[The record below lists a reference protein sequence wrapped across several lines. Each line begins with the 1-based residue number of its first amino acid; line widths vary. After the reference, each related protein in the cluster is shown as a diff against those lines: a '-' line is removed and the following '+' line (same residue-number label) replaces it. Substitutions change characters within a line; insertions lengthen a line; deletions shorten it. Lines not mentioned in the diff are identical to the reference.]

1 MEQVTLSIEYSPILR
16 DNLRITKNGQEVP
29 KDTGAWQKVF
39 NKLTTEDGKCNFLQE
54 VGASFFDALY
64 EACYG
69 KIQGETLIIDMQT
82 TEEVFKDFE
91 KMTDWYSENNPQKN
105 KIVVSQLTKKL
116 ASNDIVAKNIEDIAC
131 NLKEYLNKQIKELKH
146 LNKKVL
152 SEIEDG
158 IKNIDNSLSMTSDD
172 NEISVCVTG
181 VFSSGKSTFINALLG
196 DDILESKDEASTAA
210 IFSIKKIKENKKKK
224 AIKFNVISPEP
235 ENISLQWEENKL
247 KPATKIANQI
257 IINEL
262 LPKLTEDKTLSEQ
275 FQSVGA
281 YINEKIQASAN
292 QENNDAI
299 VQIDPNVTI
308 DYPFSL
314 GGNIP
319 VKICDTPGTNSSFK
333 DDGEIIQK
341 ALNNQ
346 KNSILITLLDPCK
359 SDDRAGNNIL
369 FNTINDAEKNN
380 AYLDKSRIFFI
391 WNKIDGAS
399 SKKESILSKK
409 EKVIEIEEEG
419 TKENIKTIKVNDF
432 PLFFMS
438 SQRAL
443 CAQKLIQ
450 NPSNTELLDDYSDY
464 KVRTNL
470 SRECSLGWQTESLH
484 NKAEK
489 ALEVAGDD
497 EYKQALVMSGLY
509 SVQNGITDYINK
521 YASAIIA
528 NGRYR
533 VIGDI
538 VDELKSTLAYEKA
551 AQEVAKNNAKEL
563 SDKTEEELRQ
573 FVEVTCNSLLKQ
585 NTDKGNPE
593 ELKDLEDR
601 IYLKI
606 KELSENLKL
615 GILGHFKK
623 RNEEIIMKNQ
633 IVLKDFVNELIEN
646 QNKKIENSIN
656 IIFNSVTQ
664 KLQEKFENKLPVNVW
679 YKIKNDVYKEI
690 EAKEIF
696 EIPKIQDKQFLWLYK
711 LDKSDFEKK
720 AMEKVNEQTASVRK
734 SIIQFNKTEN
744 FLIEKIKTS
753 YLGHL
758 QDYSQTLLRY
768 QENAAKE
775 EEKLKVL
782 EKLCT
787 EVIKYKDDIDNLIFN

>member
-1 MEQVTLSIEYSPILR
+1 MDQVTLSIEYSPILR

-91 KMTDWYSENNPQKN
+91 KMTDWYSKNNPQKN

-116 ASNDIVAKNIEDIAC
+116 ASNDIIAKNIEDIAC

-152 SEIEDG
+152 LEIEHG
-158 IKNIDNSLSMTSDD
+158 IKNIDNSLSMTSGD

-210 IFSIKKIKENKKKK
+210 IYSIKKIKENEKKK

-235 ENISLQWEENKL
+235 ENICLQWEENKL

-275 FQSVGA
+275 FQSVGT

-341 ALNNQ
+341 ALSNQ

-369 FNTINDAEKNN
+369 FNTINEAEKDN

-419 TKENIKTIKVNDF
+419 KKENIKTIKVNDF

-450 NPSNTELLDDYSDY
+450 NPSNTESLDDYSDY
-464 KVRTNL
+464 NVRTNL

-484 NKAEK
+484 SKAEK

-538 VDELKSTLAYEKA
+538 IDDLNSLLAYERASQCA
-551 AQEVAKNNAKEL
+551 ARDNAHEKFQNTKSEL
-563 SDKTEEELRQ
+563 EQYVKD
-573 FVEVTCNSLLKQ
+573 TCNSLLIE
-585 NTDKGNPE
+585 NNESEND
-593 ELKDLEDR
+593 
-601 IYLKI
+601 
-606 KELSENLKL
+606 KELADLNNRINSKIIDLSKNLNGFHLKKTNESNLRNARVKL
-615 GILGHFKK
+615 I
-623 RNEEIIMKNQ
+623 
-633 IVLKDFVNELIEN
+633 DFVNEIIEQ
-646 QNKKIENSIN
+646 QNKKIEDSIN
-656 IIFNSVTQ
+656 VTFQ
-664 KLQEKFENKLPVNVW
+664 TVTNKLQEKIENSLPVNVW
-679 YKIKNDVYKEI
+679 IEIKKDVYKEI
-690 EAKEIF
+690 EINNHF
-696 EIPKIQDKQFLWLYK
+696 EIPKLDETQFLWLHRLNK
-711 LDKSDFEKK
+711 DDFNDK
-720 AMEKVNEQTASVRK
+720 ATQNIKVQTASVRN
-734 SIIQFNKTEN
+734 SIINFNETIN
-744 FLIEKIKTS
+744 AILEKIKNS
-753 YLGHL
+753 YIKNLEE
-758 QDYSQTLLRY
+758 YSQTLVRY
-768 QENAAKE
+768 KNNEKAEKE
-775 EEKLKVL
+775 KL
-782 EKLCT
+782 EKLEQLCNT
-787 EVIKYKDDIDNLIFN
+787 VSQYKNDIDGLIFK

>member
-210 IFSIKKIKENKKKK
+210 IYSIKKIKENEKKK

-235 ENISLQWEENKL
+235 ENICLQWEENKL

-369 FNTINDAEKNN
+369 FNTINEAEKDN
-380 AYLDKSRIFFI
+380 AYLDKSRIF
-391 WNKIDGAS
+391 
-399 SKKESILSKK
+399 LS
-409 EKVIEIEEEG
+409 G
-419 TKENIKTIKVNDF
+419 IK
-432 PLFFMS
+432 
-438 SQRAL
+438 
-443 CAQKLIQ
+443 
-450 NPSNTELLDDYSDY
+450 
-464 KVRTNL
+464 
-470 SRECSLGWQTESLH
+470 
-484 NKAEK
+484 
-489 ALEVAGDD
+489 
-497 EYKQALVMSGLY
+497 
-509 SVQNGITDYINK
+509 
-521 YASAIIA
+521 
-528 NGRYR
+528 
-533 VIGDI
+533 
-538 VDELKSTLAYEKA
+538 
-551 AQEVAKNNAKEL
+551 
-563 SDKTEEELRQ
+563 
-573 FVEVTCNSLLKQ
+573 
-585 NTDKGNPE
+585 
-593 ELKDLEDR
+593 
-601 IYLKI
+601 
-606 KELSENLKL
+606 
-615 GILGHFKK
+615 
-623 RNEEIIMKNQ
+623 
-633 IVLKDFVNELIEN
+633 
-646 QNKKIENSIN
+646 
-656 IIFNSVTQ
+656 
-664 KLQEKFENKLPVNVW
+664 
-679 YKIKNDVYKEI
+679 
-690 EAKEIF
+690 
-696 EIPKIQDKQFLWLYK
+696 
-711 LDKSDFEKK
+711 
-720 AMEKVNEQTASVRK
+720 
-734 SIIQFNKTEN
+734 
-744 FLIEKIKTS
+744 
-753 YLGHL
+753 
-758 QDYSQTLLRY
+758 
-768 QENAAKE
+768 
-775 EEKLKVL
+775 
-782 EKLCT
+782 
-787 EVIKYKDDIDNLIFN
+787 

>member
-1 MEQVTLSIEYSPILR
+1 MDQVTLSIEYSPILR

-39 NKLTTEDGKCNFLQE
+39 NKLTTEDGKSNFLQE
-54 VGASFFDALY
+54 VGVSFFDALY

-82 TEEVFKDFE
+82 TEEVFMDFK
-91 KMTDWYSENNPQKN
+91 KMTEWYSNNNPPKN
-105 KIVVSQLTKKL
+105 KIVVRQLTKL
-116 ASNDIVAKNIEDIAC
+116 LQSNEVIAKNIEKIAC
-131 NLKEYLNKQIKELKH
+131 NLENYLNNQKKNLKE

-152 SEIEDG
+152 SEIDNG
-158 IKNIDNSLSMTSDD
+158 IKNIDISLSTTADD
-172 NEISVCVTG
+172 NIISVCVTG
-181 VFSSGKSTFINALLG
+181 VYSSGKSTFINALLG
-196 DDILESKDEASTAA
+196 DDILESQDEASTAA
-210 IFSIKKIKENKKKK
+210 IYSIKKIKETEKK
-224 AIKFNVISPEP
+224 AIDFCVISPEV
-235 ENISLQWEENKL
+235 EHIILQWEGNKL
-247 KPATKIANQI
+247 EPTTKIANKI
-257 IINEL
+257 IVNEL
-262 LPKLTEDKTLSEQ
+262 LPELTEDKTLSEQ
-275 FQSVGA
+275 FQFVGA
-281 YINEKIQASAN
+281 YINKKIKASAN
-292 QENNDAI
+292 QENNDDI
-299 VQIDPNVTI
+299 VQIEPNVTI
-308 DYPFSL
+308 YYPFSL

-369 FNTINDAEKNN
+369 FNTIDEAEKDN
-380 AYLDKSRIFFI
+380 AYLDKSRIFFV
-391 WNKIDGAS
+391 WNKIDGDYS
-399 SKKESILSKK
+399 DVDGINNKKNKILRI
-409 EKVIEIEEEG
+409 EKDENN
-419 TKENIKTIKVNDF
+419 TKNIKSINLSEY

-438 SQRAL
+438 SKRAL
-443 CAQKLIQ
+443 STQKLIV
-450 NPSNTELLDDYSDY
+450 NSEDKKWLKKYRNSD
-464 KVRTNL
+464 VDINL
-470 SRECSLGWQTESLH
+470 SQECSLGWQTESLH

-615 GILGHFKK
+615 GFLGHFKK

-690 EAKEIF
+690 EAKDIF
-696 EIPKIQDKQFLWLYK
+696 EIPKIQDKHFLWLYK